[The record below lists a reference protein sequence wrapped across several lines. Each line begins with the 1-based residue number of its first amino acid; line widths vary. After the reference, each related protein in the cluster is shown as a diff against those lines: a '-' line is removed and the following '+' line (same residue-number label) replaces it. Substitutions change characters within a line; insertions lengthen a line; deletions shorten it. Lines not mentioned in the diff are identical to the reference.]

1 MAETKATK
9 AESGVTADMM
19 EAAAADLKEKN
30 EKREAEKQLRV
41 FRPGGVQ
48 SQLYVSKVFKLPE
61 DFSLDNLSPT
71 SYLAQPEGEITGSV
85 STQRYSLVEE
95 RLKGLVFDQPGRPL
109 AAGRALRTV
118 KWLKPDGTLS
128 QIGYEGQINNTAAG
142 DLSDAIGLR
151 GYARKGGVMFFNFDT
166 GLPIYCFARNCW
178 AAAMCEEIADDF
190 PQHRGVIGSGYCSAD
205 HFRFVEPGRA
215 RRWFQEGTGFDFN
228 ATTTK
233 NAMR

>member
-1 MAETKATK
+1 MAI
-9 AESGVTADMM
+9 GVLGAMGY
-19 EAAAADLKEKN
+19 
-30 EKREAEKQLRV
+30 QLWHGYSNLEPLLYLQAGFIDAWPFV
-41 FRPGGVQ
+41 LMGVLALFLHVVSNHKFIGYLLLILVLL
-48 SQLYVSKVFKLPE
+48 SQIV
-61 DFSLDNLSPT
+61 
-71 SYLAQPEGEITGSV
+71 
-85 STQRYSLVEE
+85 
-95 RLKGLVFDQPGRPL
+95 
-109 AAGRALRTV
+109 
-118 KWLKPDGTLS
+118 LS

-151 GYARKGGVMFFNFDT
+151 GYARKGGVLFFNFDT
-166 GLPIYCFARNCW
+166 GQPIYCFARNCW

-228 ATTTK
+228 ATTSK